1 MKSNETLTHYNMKNL
16 ENTVTND
23 KVSNK
28 RTDRVIFYICE
39 RVKNA
44 KSGKQKPGC
53 RSFQTS
59 LGVPGMFQAVGISDC
74 YKHCQSDNSVLTC
87 S

>member
-1 MKSNETLTHYNMKNL
+1 MKSNETLTHYTMKNL

-23 KVSNK
+23 T
-28 RTDRVIFYICE
+28 RTDSVVFYICE
-39 RVKNA
+39 RVKNG

-59 LGVPGMFQAVGISDC
+59 LGVLGMF
-74 YKHCQSDNSVLTC
+74 
-87 S
+87 